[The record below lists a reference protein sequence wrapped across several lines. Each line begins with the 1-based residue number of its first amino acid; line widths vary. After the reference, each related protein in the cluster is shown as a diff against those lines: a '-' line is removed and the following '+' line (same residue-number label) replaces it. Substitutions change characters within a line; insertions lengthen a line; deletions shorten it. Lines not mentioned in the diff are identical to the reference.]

1 MNPWHKRANEFIR
14 EANEL
19 LPLVSPQPIKKFFQK
34 EADRLFDRLVVVV
47 GSPGSGKTTLARLLD
62 IRTLAAARDFK
73 SNSDVRDLLAS
84 LAKAQ
89 VLNDLQP
96 AVLALRLPA
105 GGQLRSIWDLPYDE
119 RLRHRLLRSMIQ
131 AKAVLGWLRSLED
144 VGVDLNDVRIATAS
158 HAEAA
163 REAVDADD
171 PAKFRER
178 ARATERAIFKLTGAL
193 VAPPESELSDY
204 LADAAYEPF
213 AIIESI
219 IVSPTWRGVELR
231 LRPMMIL
238 DDAHELHPAQ
248 LENVDLWLRDRE
260 VKIARWILTRADSLN
275 LDEFRRVL
283 RDEERAAP
291 GTKPGRDRIR
301 VLLQD
306 TDNRERKE
314 FKSIA
319 EDVARRYLQ
328 PLASL
333 HRRGQL
339 NLRSMLD
346 RVPPVQ
352 ISDTDLRTV
361 LDENARLAAENKLS
375 TEQVAAMEAT
385 YPDDIADDVKAALT
399 RILLHRES
407 RRTPQQSLFGAPQEG
422 EDEGDG
428 TQDLPKVQRTVATG
442 AELQL
447 LHKFD
452 RPFYFGFDRIAN
464 AANENIEQFVTLASV
479 LVDQLETQAIRGRP
493 LALDARQQ
501 HKAVREHAQK
511 LVDEWDFP
519 YAPQVRR
526 LVDYIGERC
535 VELTLR
541 ANAPLSD
548 GANAFGVPLIE
559 LSKLDGSDELT
570 RVLHYAFAYQAL
582 ILVEPY
588 NCKGRT
594 WALLELGGV
603 PILAKGLP
611 LSRGGFAEGSL
622 SQLRTELKELA

>member
-34 EADRLFDRLVVVV
+34 EGERLFDRLVVVV

-62 IRTLAAARDFK
+62 MRTLAAAPDFK

-84 LAKAQ
+84 LAKAE
-89 VLNDLQP
+89 VLQDLQP
-96 AVLALRLPA
+96 AVLALRLPT

-144 VGVDLNDVRIATAS
+144 VGVDLGGVRIVTTS

-171 PAKFRER
+171 VAQFRER

-193 VAPPESELSDY
+193 VAPPASELGAHLSDV
-204 LADAAYEPF
+204 AYEPF

-219 IVSPTWRGVELR
+219 IVSDAWRGTELR
-231 LRPMMIL
+231 LRPMIIL
-238 DDAHELHPAQ
+238 DDAHELHPSQ
-248 LENVDLWLRDRE
+248 LENIDLWLRDRE
-260 VKIARWILTRADSLN
+260 VKVARWILTRADSLN
-275 LDEFRRVL
+275 LDDFRRVL

-314 FKSIA
+314 FKAIA
-319 EDVARRYLQ
+319 EDVAKRYLQ

-333 HRRGQL
+333 HRRGSL
-339 NLRSMLD
+339 NLKNLLN
-346 RVPPVQ
+346 RVPAPT
-352 ISDTDLRTV
+352 ISDTELRLV
-361 LDENARLAAENKLS
+361 LEENERLAEKNNLS
-375 TEQVAAMEAT
+375 AEQVAAMESA
-385 YPDDIADDVKAALT
+385 YPEEITRDVKAGVT
-399 RILLHRES
+399 RILLHREL
-407 RRTPQQSLFGAPQEG
+407 RRTPQQSLFGSIS
-422 EDEGDG
+422 EDEPSF
-428 TQDLPKVQRTVATG
+428 QDLPKVQRALATG

-447 LHKFD
+447 LHRFG
-452 RPFYFGFDRIAN
+452 RPFYFGFDRIAD

-493 LALDARQQ
+493 LSLDARQQ

-526 LVDYIGERC
+526 LVDHIGERC
-535 VELTLR
+535 LDLTLR
-541 ANAPLSD
+541 DNAPLAD
-548 GANAFGVPLIE
+548 GANAFGVALAE
-559 LSKLDGSDELT
+559 LSQLDGNDDLA
-570 RVLHYAFAYQAL
+570 RVLHFALAYQAL
-582 ILVEPY
+582 VLVEPY

-611 LSRGGFAEGSL
+611 LSRGGFAEGTL
-622 SQLRTELKELA
+622 SQLRTALEDLA